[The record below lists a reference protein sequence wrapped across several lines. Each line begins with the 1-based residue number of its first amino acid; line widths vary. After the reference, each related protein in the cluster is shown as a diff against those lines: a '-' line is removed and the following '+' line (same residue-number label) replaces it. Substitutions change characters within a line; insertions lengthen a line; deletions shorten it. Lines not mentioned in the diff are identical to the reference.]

1 MKGEQKEAFDQA
13 STGVSKFAAF
23 SLNRP
28 ITISMIFVS
37 LLTVGLISSRLL
49 PLESMPE
56 IKLPFFYV
64 FVPYQAGTPEEV
76 ERTITRP
83 LEEALATIGD
93 IEDMNSNSHTNGGG
107 VGLMF
112 SSGSDVEEKA
122 MLIKEQVDLLR
133 PSLPEDVRHI
143 EINKAEAGEE
153 TFMKIR
159 ITGDRNLEGAY
170 DLLNQYLVKPVQ
182 RVPGVA
188 KVELQGIEPLEISI
202 KLDNERMKRYNIGF
216 RELQGKIND
225 INFNVGSGN
234 FTTQDQVIRITPKSK
249 AMRIEDYQNLLLNE
263 HNVRLK
269 DVATVEIINGE
280 RNYARHLDRKYS
292 VGLEIYK
299 ESTANLVTV
308 ADEVL
313 RTIEGL
319 DQTPQMAG
327 IKLVLLENQAEGVK
341 NSLRDVVLAGIT
353 GSLLSLIV
361 LFVFLRN
368 WAMTLIISLSIPV
381 SIIITLAVMHFTGI
395 TLNNLSLMGL
405 MLAIGMLVDNSVVI
419 TESIFTQKQKNPGQP
434 RRSIIEGVKQVMTP
448 VMAGTL
454 TTICVFLPLIVGEE
468 NLLAVFMIHVAVA
481 IIAALIISLLLSVTV
496 VPMAIHQFASGIAKQ
511 MAKKENKGQ
520 SGWFS
525 RLSDSK
531 KWLLMMLMII
541 LGGVVAKSIG
551 IPGDSIRILLYVG
564 LFFLFALIFRSR
576 YQRVLSFTLHHRW
589 MTLGGIFLLVILGLV
604 SAGMMTE
611 DDGTGQSVKRSFWMP
626 YHINDA
632 YSLERLKEDVDTVED
647 YLYANKSKF
656 DIDSVYTYYEENG
669 WAGSMITLVPAELAT
684 KPVSQIKKE
693 IIEGMPKIAT
703 GEPAFRWRSNSGGD
717 EGLKVYLQGDSSEFI
732 RSNYLDDVM
741 FTLKQVE
748 GVTNVQVEQKNNRQE
763 LQVEV
768 NRERALNLG
777 LSPMEV
783 AQSVNIAMRGLN
795 LKEYVTENGEVPVKM
810 RFYKKGEFELEH
822 LKNLPIKNSEG
833 VSVPLE
839 NVATISHSST
849 PQQLRRKGR
858 ESTVEIELDLV
869 DEANVK
875 EIQDRIKKVMDRYP
889 FAAGYHWS
897 FDGGGR
903 GFNIKLDDLTRNLF
917 IAIALIFI
925 IMAAMFES
933 LLFPLC
939 VITSIYFSYVG
950 TWVMFA
956 FTGTTFNVMA
966 GIGMM
971 ILIGVIVNNG
981 IVLIDHINQ
990 LRKKGLSRYDAI
1002 LQGGQDRLRP
1012 ILMTVST
1019 TVVGLIPLSV
1029 SASAL
1034 ANEGDLSY
1042 FPMARAIIGGLT
1054 FSTVVSLVI
1063 LPSLYCW
1070 LDDLRAWGRSRWRLE
1085 HGDLK
1090 RQARRQARLEKA
1102 KQVAE

>member
-1 MKGEQKEAFDQA
+1 MNDSTMQTFEEA

-23 SLNRP
+23 SLSRP
-28 ITISMIFVS
+28 ITISMVFVS
-37 LLTVGLISSRLL
+37 MLTIGLISSRLL

-93 IEDMNSNSHTNGGG
+93 IEDMNSNSTTNGGG

-112 SSGSDVEEKA
+112 AAGVDVDEKA

-133 PSLPEDVRHI
+133 PSLPNDVRHI

-159 ITGDRNLEGAY
+159 ITGKRNLEGAY

-216 RELQGKIND
+216 TELQKKIGD
-225 INFNVGSGN
+225 VNFNVGSGN
-234 FTTQDQVIRITPKSK
+234 FSTENQVIRITPKSK
-249 AMRIEDYQNLLLNE
+249 AMRLTDYQNLLLNE

-269 DVATVEIINGE
+269 DVADVEILNGE

-299 ESTANLVTV
+299 ESTANLVQV
-308 ADEVL
+308 ADDVVK
-313 RTIEGL
+313 TIRSL
-319 DQTPQMAG
+319 DDTPQMAG
-327 IKLVLLENQAEGVK
+327 IQLVFLENQAEGVK
-341 NSLRDVVLAGIT
+341 NSLTDVVMAGIT
-353 GSLLSLIV
+353 GSLLSLLV

-381 SIIITLAVMHFTGI
+381 SIIITLGVMYFAGI

-448 VMAGTL
+448 VIAGTL
-454 TTICVFLPLIVGEE
+454 TTICVFLPLIVGKE

-481 IIAALIISLLLSVTV
+481 IIAALVISLMLSVTV
-496 VPMAIHQFASGIAKQ
+496 VPMAIYQFAAGISKQ
-511 MAKKENKGQ
+511 IEGKKQRSSISAFWN
-520 SGWFS
+520 

-531 KWLLMMLMII
+531 KWLVMLMVLIFAVLLADQFGVPEASIKILLYVSLFFIFALFFTDHYAKVLKFTLSHRWFTVAMII
-541 LGGVVAKSIG
+541 LLVVTGVVAKQ
-551 IPGDSIRILLYVG
+551 LMV
-564 LFFLFALIFRSR
+564 
-576 YQRVLSFTLHHRW
+576 
-589 MTLGGIFLLVILGLV
+589 
-604 SAGMMTE
+604 E

-626 YHINDA
+626 FHINGA
-632 YSLERLKEDVDTVED
+632 YSLERLKQDVDTVEN
-647 YLYANKSKF
+647 YLYANKDKF
-656 DIDSVYTYYEENG
+656 DIDSVYTYYQENE
-669 WAGSMITLVPAELAT
+669 WAGSMITLIPAEFAT

-703 GEPAFRWRSNSGGD
+703 GAPAFRWRSSSGE
-717 EGLKVYLQGDSSEFI
+717 EGIKVYLQGDSSQHI
-732 RSNYLDDVM
+732 RDHYLDDVI
-741 FTLKQVE
+741 FALKQVE
-748 GVTNVQVEQKNNRQE
+748 KITNVQVEQKNNRQE

-768 NRERALNLG
+768 DRVRALNLG
-777 LSPMEV
+777 LSPIEV
-783 AQSVNIAMRGLN
+783 AQSVNIAMRGMN
-795 LKEYVTENGEVPVKM
+795 LKEFVTPNGEVPVKM
-810 RFYKKGEFELEH
+810 RFYKKGEFEIDQ
-822 LKNLPIKNSEG
+822 LKDLPIKNNEG

-839 NVATISHSST
+839 NVAHITQSST
-849 PQQLRRKGR
+849 PQRLQRKGR
-858 ESTVEIELDLV
+858 ESTIEIDIDVE

-875 EIQDRIKKVMDRYP
+875 EVKEAISKVLNVFP
-889 FAAGYHWS
+889 FASGYHWS

-903 GFNIKLDDLTRNLF
+903 GFNVKLDDLARNLF

-933 LLFPLC
+933 LLFPIC
-939 VITSIYFSYVG
+939 VITSIFFSYVG

-966 GIGMM
+966 GIGML

-990 LRKKGLSRYDAI
+990 LRAKGMNRFEAI
-1002 LQGGQDRLRP
+1002 IQGGQDRLRP

-1029 SASAL
+1029 SSSGL
-1034 ANEGDLSY
+1034 ADEGGASY

-1070 LDDLRAWGRSRWRLE
+1070 LDDLRLWTGARWRLE
-1085 HGDLK
+1085 RKQQRK
-1090 RQARRQARLEKA
+1090 RVRFE
-1102 KQVAE
+1102 VVSND